1 MATNVHYRP
10 FEIPHAHRILIVVAM
25 LVAFLIV
32 LLWPNPA
39 PREDVDSPIPATP
52 PTASDATGS

>member
-1 MATNVHYRP
+1 MSTNVHYRP
-10 FEIPHAHRILIVVAM
+10 LEIPHAHRILIVVAM

-39 PREDVDSPIPATP
+39 PREEIDSPVPADGPVAIEPTP
-52 PTASDATGS
+52 R

>member
-1 MATNVHYRP
+1 MSTNVHYRP

-39 PREDVDSPIPATP
+39 PREEVDSPIPVAPPAAT
-52 PTASDATGS
+52 DGTGS